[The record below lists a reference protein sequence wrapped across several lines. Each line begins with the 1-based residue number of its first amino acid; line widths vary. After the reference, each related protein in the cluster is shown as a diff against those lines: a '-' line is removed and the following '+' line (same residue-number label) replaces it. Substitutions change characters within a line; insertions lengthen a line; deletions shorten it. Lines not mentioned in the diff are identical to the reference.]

1 MKNSTHK
8 NKRDTKNLNAFLAGL
23 LFLAGTLLG
32 GLVGAGVMLLMAPQS
47 GKKTRKQLWRKG
59 RNLRQQTAET
69 IEGSVNQVREKAH
82 EVTSSLHKQA
92 EALQQRGQ
100 DVLDQQRERWSPV
113 VDATQTAVQG
123 D

>member
-32 GLVGAGVMLLMAPQS
+32 GLVGAGVMLLTAPQS

-69 IEGSVNQVREKAH
+69 IEGGVNQVREKAH